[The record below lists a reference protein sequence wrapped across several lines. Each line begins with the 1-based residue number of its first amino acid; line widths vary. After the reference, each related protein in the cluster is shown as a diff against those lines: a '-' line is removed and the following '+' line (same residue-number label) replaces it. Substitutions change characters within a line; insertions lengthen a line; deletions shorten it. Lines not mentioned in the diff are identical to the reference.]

1 MSEYRYIGAY
11 EIMVL
16 CASFHGI
23 VKKDDVIKITDQ
35 EAEDLGTHLFEK
47 VSVKVSKESK
57 KDG

>member
-1 MSEYRYIGAY
+1 MSEYKYVGTY

-16 CASFHGI
+16 CESFHGI

-35 EAEDLGTHLFEK
+35 EVEDLGMYLFEK